1 MILVKMHFSSVLIVV
16 LEAEL
21 SKEMMLNI
29 YVNLPNVE
37 EGKAFQVVNTKVGSI
52 FAKLPMGI

>member
-37 EGKAFQVVNTKVGSI
+37 EGKAFQVVNTN
-52 FAKLPMGI
+52 L